1 MYILS
6 GRGTIPPG
14 RLIGLSFDLSYVF
27 LSSRVSQLMNDWI
40 VVKEYNKL
48 ELVFGNV
55 SRDDGRKVSSPV
67 TLNLSIEQVSVLESF
82 TVSFCS

>member
-1 MYILS
+1 
-6 GRGTIPPG
+6 
-14 RLIGLSFDLSYVF
+14 
-27 LSSRVSQLMNDWI
+27 MNDWI